1 MHEEGT
7 VGVASRGGDVMNI
20 IPVSVTLYNS
30 SGVFH
35 NDERWSQQQLDDA
48 TKNLTPLE
56 KSYLMDKGLSVR
68 IKKSVYIRVGEP
80 VQ

>member
-1 MHEEGT
+1 
-7 VGVASRGGDVMNI
+7 MNI

-30 SGVFH
+30 YGVFH